1 MARAADDVR
10 QLNPMINPGVG
21 LITESL
27 LGIVVP
33 LLFIAFLRL
42 ELLLAPGLFVVA
54 FGFALRRYMRQLNP
68 VSGAMRYQFGVMN
81 AGLNE
86 SIVGIEVVKATAQ
99 EAQEKRKFF
108 RNASRYRDHFVEQG
122 RVQAR
127 YLPLLLIG
135 FALTGAFA
143 HGLLLVSRDAL
154 SVGELVAYMGLVVVL
169 RFPTFIS
176 IFTFSLVQLGL
187 AGAERIL
194 GLIEQESEL
203 DENPGGHSG
212 PIGGEVF
219 DDVGFAFGGGSAWA
233 ALRNLSFRVEPGET
247 VAIVGQTGSGK
258 STLTRLVNR
267 IYDVE
272 SGNIA
277 IDGRDVREWNLES
290 LRSQISVI
298 EQDVFLFS
306 RSIAENIAFGL
317 GQHATVEAIEA
328 AARAAQAHDFI
339 QSFQDGYDTVI
350 GERGVTLFRGAAAAA
365 GDRPG
370 TVDRPSHS
378 GAGRL
383 HQRHR
388 QRHRRCPIQRAINRV
403 LVGRTAF
410 IITHRLSQIRKASK
424 ILVLHRG
431 ELLDQGNHVELL
443 ERCELYQRIFAR
455 YD

>member
-99 EAQEKRKFF
+99 EAQERRKFF

-154 SVGELVAYMGLVVVL
+154 SVGELVAYMGLVGVL

-219 DDVGFAFGGGSAWA
+219 RRCRLRLRRGQRMGG
-233 ALRNLSFRVEPGET
+233 
-247 VAIVGQTGSGK
+247 
-258 STLTRLVNR
+258 
-267 IYDVE
+267 
-272 SGNIA
+272 
-277 IDGRDVREWNLES
+277 
-290 LRSQISVI
+290 
-298 EQDVFLFS
+298 
-306 RSIAENIAFGL
+306 
-317 GQHATVEAIEA
+317 
-328 AARAAQAHDFI
+328 AAQP
-339 QSFQDGYDTVI
+339 Q
-350 GERGVTLFRGAAAAA
+350 L
-365 GDRPG
+365 PG
-370 TVDRPSHS
+370 
-378 GAGRL
+378 
-383 HQRHR
+383 
-388 QRHRRCPIQRAINRV
+388 RAR
-403 LVGRTAF
+403 
-410 IITHRLSQIRKASK
+410 
-424 ILVLHRG
+424 
-431 ELLDQGNHVELL
+431 
-443 ERCELYQRIFAR
+443 
-455 YD
+455 

>member
-1 MARAADDVR
+1 
-10 QLNPMINPGVG
+10 
-21 LITESL
+21 
-27 LGIVVP
+27 
-33 LLFIAFLRL
+33 
-42 ELLLAPGLFVVA
+42 
-54 FGFALRRYMRQLNP
+54 MRQLNP

-99 EAQEKRKFF
+99 EAQERRKFF

-143 HGLLLVSRDAL
+143 HSLLLVSRDAL
-154 SVGELVAYMGLVVVL
+154 SVGELVAYMGLVGVL

-306 RSIAENIAFGL
+306 RSIAEHIAFGL

-328 AARAAQAHDFI
+328 AARAAQAHDI
-339 QSFQDGYDTVI
+339 HSKLPGRLRHRDRRTGRDP
-350 GERGVTLFRGAAAAA
+350 FRGAAAAA

-388 QRHRRCPIQRAINRV
+388 QCHRRRHPAGHQPGAGGPHHLHHHPPTV
-403 LVGRTAF
+403 AD
-410 IITHRLSQIRKASK
+410 SQGQQDPGAAP
-424 ILVLHRG
+424 G
-431 ELLDQGNHVELL
+431 
-443 ERCELYQRIFAR
+443 
-455 YD
+455 